1 MIDPKRH
8 ADDRGFIES
17 ILRYVPGFRGY
28 LEKSYRQESDHLL
41 RKWMADRLQ
50 QSKRAL
56 DDYMLSLVNAGKIDQ
71 LSACDR
77 AKNQLDGLILRMRAA
92 VRGYSGFFDFV
103 QVDVG
108 LLERVYD
115 HDVAVVKEVEQLA
128 TSIEQLAT
136 KPDLSEAVATELLKR
151 IGDVD
156 KRFAQRGEMLAGL
169 GPA

>member
-1 MIDPKRH
+1 MDPKRH

-28 LEKSYRQESDHLL
+28 LEKSYRQESDYLV

-56 DDYMLSLVNAGKIDQ
+56 DDYTVNLINAGKIDHVA
-71 LSACDR
+71 ACDR
-77 AKNQLDGLILRMRAA
+77 VKNRLDGLILKLRAA
-92 VRGYSGFFDFV
+92 VRGYSGFFDYV

-108 LLERVYD
+108 LLERVYE
-115 HDVAVVKEVEQLA
+115 HDMALVKDVEQLA
-128 TSIEQLAT
+128 GSIEQLAT
-136 KPDLSEAVATELLKR
+136 KPDLSDTVTADLLKR

-156 KRFAQRGEMLAGL
+156 NRFAQRGEMLAGL